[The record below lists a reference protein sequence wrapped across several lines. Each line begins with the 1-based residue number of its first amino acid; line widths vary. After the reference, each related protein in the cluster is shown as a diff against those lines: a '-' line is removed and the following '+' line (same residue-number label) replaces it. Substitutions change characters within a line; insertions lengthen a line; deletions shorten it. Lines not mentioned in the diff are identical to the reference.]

1 MRSLT
6 TAALGASLLAT
17 AVFASA
23 PVQAG
28 GMGVIATGGTHQERF
43 YAYDL
48 SDTERIQNTYIYDQ
62 MRPNYGFG
70 LQGILGDRDDNF
82 VGTAKFW
89 YQSDAGQTDEGIGEN
104 AVSEDG
110 STAKDAEGELVY
122 KHRQA
127 SRGIGLATAGVQ
139 WRLWGEPMGF
149 QLSAITNVGAAFMTS
164 DSSEFLLVQV
174 GPGAHYTL
182 NKRLQVNAEV
192 VYELRY
198 RKSLRH
204 GASGVV
210 GVRYLFD

>member
-23 PVQAG
+23 PALAG
-28 GMGVIATGGTHQERF
+28 GMGVIVNGGTHQDRF

-70 LQGILGDRDDNF
+70 LQGILGDRDDNY

-89 YQSDAGQTDEGIGEN
+89 YQSDAAQTDEGIGQK

-110 STAKDAEGELVY
+110 STAGQAEGELTY
-122 KHRQA
+122 AYRKQ
-127 SRGIGLATAGVQ
+127 SKGMGLATAGVQ
-139 WRLWGEPMGF
+139 WRLWGEPLGF
-149 QLSAITNVGAAFMTS
+149 QLSAITNVGAAFMTP
-164 DSSEFLLVQV
+164 DSSEFLLVEV

-182 NKRLQVNAEV
+182 NKRVQINAEV
-192 VYELRY
+192 VYQARY
-198 RKSLRH
+198 RKGLRH
-204 GASGVV
+204 GASGTV